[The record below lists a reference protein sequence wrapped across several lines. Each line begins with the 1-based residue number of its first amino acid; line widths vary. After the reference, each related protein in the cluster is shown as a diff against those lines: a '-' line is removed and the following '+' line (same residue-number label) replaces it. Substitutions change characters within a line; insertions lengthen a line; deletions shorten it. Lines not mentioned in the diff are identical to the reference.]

1 MADDDIF
8 TADRNFAPVEANSV
22 EIKNGTF
29 TLVAKSPNPIEVI
42 KKGTAPDANAVGTI
56 DLKQIL
62 DSFKYRLTGTERLY
76 VRSVRG
82 PVAIGVITA

>member
-1 MADDDIF
+1 MANDDIF

-22 EIKNGTF
+22 ELQDGTF

-42 KKGTAPDANAVGTI
+42 KSDTAPGIDAVGT
-56 DLKQIL
+56 LALGEKL
-62 DSFKYRLTGTERLY
+62 DSFKYRIAGAERLF

-82 PVAIGVITA
+82 PIDIGVITA